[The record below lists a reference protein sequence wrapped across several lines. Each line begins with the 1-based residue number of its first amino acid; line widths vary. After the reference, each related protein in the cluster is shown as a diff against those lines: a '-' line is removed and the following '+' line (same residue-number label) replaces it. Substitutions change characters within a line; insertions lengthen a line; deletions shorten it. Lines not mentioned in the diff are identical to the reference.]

1 MHDLMIGPGDPKM
14 GLVHFKRDI
23 KRERLHAYDSYRNI
37 ALLSKINL
45 ERLPNDVSIM
55 NIWSKYFFI

>member
-1 MHDLMIGPGDPKM
+1 MHDLMIGPGDAKM

-45 ERLPNDVSIM
+45 ERLPNDVSII
-55 NIWSKYFFI
+55 NI